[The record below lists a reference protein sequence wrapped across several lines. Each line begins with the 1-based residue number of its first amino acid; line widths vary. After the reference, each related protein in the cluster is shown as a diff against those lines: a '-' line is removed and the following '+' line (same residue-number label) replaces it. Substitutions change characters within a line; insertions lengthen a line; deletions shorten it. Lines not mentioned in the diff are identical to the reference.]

1 MALPSG
7 DTITISSNNIQLR
20 SRKIINV
27 SMQIQDNSGG
37 TDFDSTYD
45 MLMDDIG
52 GFEVNFDVQEDVENL
67 DKFAYNVP
75 TFSFSFLNPLS
86 NNQDFGEILQQL
98 NLSDLVKI
106 TVVYDS
112 MTTIFICTKNDFKF
126 SYLERKFGVTAYS
139 TLKFAED
146 IGSEFDY
153 TGLQMPI
160 SVSGDG
166 GDGADGTYYYITARD
181 AVKAFIRT
189 LGSTTTVI
197 DSIFQSTISDFAAT
211 GQFPN
216 WIAGKDFGFI
226 TDFTGTVY
234 PELGGLSDD
243 KKFYINT
250 YDKLRNAILN
260 LGIAEF
266 AIIGNMFSESYY
278 VRRFDSTLTEAVS
291 ISASDLESFELSF
304 SNDPVKS
311 ITITIGDG
319 TGNKTQTF
327 SPSVNSNTTD
337 EKTLSPLEPCVEI
350 NNITRSGSYPIP
362 YFAVDLTD
370 AGGKDADGTFGSDTV
385 GITTGAM
392 DTYKRLLSLNT
403 TGIRVS
409 GTILGKLSDIKPYS
423 FFQLDTAIS
432 PFINSFNRNIRPSRL
447 KWNFKE
453 DKVEFEGYTV

>member
-7 DTITISSNNIQLR
+7 DTITISSGNIQLR

-37 TDFDSTYD
+37 TNFDSTYD

-52 GFEVNFDVQEDVENL
+52 GFQVNFDVQEDVENL

-86 NNQDFGEILQQL
+86 DNQDFGNILQQL

-112 MTTIFICTKNDFKF
+112 MTSIFICTKNDFKF
-126 SYLERKFGVTAYS
+126 SYLERKVGVTAYS

-153 TGLQMPI
+153 TGLEMPI

-166 GDGADGTYYYITARD
+166 NDGNNGTYYYITARD
-181 AVKAFIRT
+181 AIKAFIRT
-189 LGSTTTVI
+189 LGFTNTVI
-197 DSIFQSTISDFAAT
+197 DSSFQSTISDFAAT

-216 WIAGKDFGFI
+216 WIPRKDFGFI

-234 PELGGLSDD
+234 PELGGLTDD

-250 YDKLRNAILN
+250 YDKLRAAILN

-278 VRRFDSTLTEAVS
+278 VRRFDSTLIQSVS

-304 SNDPVKS
+304 ASDPVKN

-319 TGNKTQTF
+319 TGNKTQSF
-327 SPSVNSNTTD
+327 SPSVNSNATD
-337 EKTLSPLEPCVEI
+337 EKSLSPLEPCVEI
-350 NNITRSGSYPIP
+350 NNITRSGSYPSP
-362 YFAVDLTD
+362 YFSVDLTD

-423 FFQLDTAIS
+423 FFQLDTNIS
-432 PFINSFNRNIRPSRL
+432 PFINSFNRNIRPSSL

>member
-7 DTITISSNNIQLR
+7 DTITISSGNIQLR
-20 SRKIINV
+20 SRKNISI
-27 SMQIQDNSGG
+27 SMQLQDNSGG
-37 TDFDSTYD
+37 TDFEQTYN
-45 MLMDDIG
+45 MLIDDLG

-86 NNQDFGEILQQL
+86 SNQDFGEILQQL
-98 NLSDLVKI
+98 ELDDLVKV

-112 MTTIFICTKNDFKF
+112 MTTIFICTKNDFRF
-126 SYLERKFGVTAYS
+126 SYLERKVGVTAYS

-146 IGSEFDY
+146 IGTGFDY
-153 TGLQMPI
+153 TGLEMPI

-166 GDGADGTYYYITARD
+166 NDGNNGTYYYITARD
-181 AVKAFIRT
+181 AIKAFIRT
-189 LGSTTTVI
+189 LGSTSTVI
-197 DSIFQSTISDFAAT
+197 DSIFQSTKSSFGAT
-211 GQFPN
+211 GEFPN
-216 WIAGKDFGFI
+216 WIAGQDYGFI

-234 PELGGLSDD
+234 PELGGLTDD
-243 KKFYINT
+243 KKFFINT

-266 AIIGNMFSESYY
+266 AIMGNMFGESYY
-278 VRRFDSTLTEAVS
+278 VRRFDSSLTEAVS

-311 ITITIGDG
+311 ITITVGDG
-319 TGNKTQTF
+319 TLNKTATY
-327 SPSVNSNTTD
+327 SPSVNSNATD
-337 EKTLSPLEPCVEI
+337 EITLSPLEPCVEI
-350 NNITRSGSYPIP
+350 NNITRSVSYPTI
-362 YFAVDLTD
+362 YFSVDLTD
-370 AGGKDADGTFGSDTV
+370 AGGKDADGTFGADDVSLTS
-385 GITTGAM
+385 GAM

-409 GTILGKLSDIKPYS
+409 GTILGKLSEIKPYS